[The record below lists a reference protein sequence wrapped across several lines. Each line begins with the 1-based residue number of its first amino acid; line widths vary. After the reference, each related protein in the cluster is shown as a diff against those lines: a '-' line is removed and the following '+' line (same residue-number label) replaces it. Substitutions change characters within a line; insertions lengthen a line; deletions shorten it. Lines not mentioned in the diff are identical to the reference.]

1 MQPKKW
7 SFPLRISSVNVTKSA
22 VLVSFTEETLNGKLH
37 FLCSAIHPCVLWR
50 TLNFIIWRAST
61 RNSNQTFWAGGL
73 AYRHTFRRQFGPPSS
88 VLLFIVLS
96 ILMGFAN
103 GNINNNNNKNCCHEN
118 KNVTGQLKLLS
129 HILRTL

>member
-1 MQPKKW
+1 MENFIFCAVPYIHACYEERNRGNLM
-7 SFPLRISSVNVTKSA
+7 LRNSDVYLI
-22 VLVSFTEETLNGKLH
+22 
-37 FLCSAIHPCVLWR
+37 

-61 RNSNQTFWAGGL
+61 RNSNQTFWDGGL
-73 AYRHTFRRQFGPPSS
+73 GYRHTFCRQFGPPSS

-103 GNINNNNNKNCCHEN
+103 GNINNNNNKNCCHGN

-129 HILRTL
+129 HILTTL